1 MIVVSLPLV
10 MPPASRTARPRAGGL
25 TQRRPPGSGAG
36 SPPPPPRPAP
46 PGPPRGGPAALV
58 GQRLVLGARLV
69 LHGQRLRV
77 VRAAALDGLL
87 SLLGGGFQLGV
98 REVLEQPADVLG
110 RVTGE
115 VGASEGLGQHGG
127 LLDGCGGVRGDDRE
141 ENLAGVGRKL
151 GQQPFGGVEFGGV
164 GGGVDDGDHRVEAGA
179 GHVVRVPVAGAVR
192 RGVVGREDEAGAYR
206 VTGVVDGEDGRAGGG
221 GVADL
226 GAGPEGVLQSGAQA
240 QGRVHQLL
248 EAEDEHPA
256 LAGAVAQRVR
266 DPLRHVRERR
276 FERGAVGRGEAV
288 PAAVGNAHGPGEVDA
303 GDRGG
308 VSGGFMDRAGLLR
321 LLGRDQGLAAFQYA
335 VRERDRA
342 RGAGHQVDAGADL
355 DGEGGQPVAVG
366 RGTHVDQRDDD
377 VAVARVQLVQGPD
390 GVEHGVAGGE
400 LVVDQHQGG
409 GDRSLGQQCGVLGQ
423 QQVRGGV
430 RVGLLEAA
438 RLPDSRHRAPGGVQ
452 VRGVPEAVRDGVA
465 ETGGRLRV
473 SEDHRAAGLLR
484 AEESP
489 DPLTEAVSR
498 PVHDGGPLGHM
509 LAQHVGDEQ
518 VRPLGVAAQGQAQQ
532 FPQFSVA
539 LEADSEPLG
548 HPVARPH
555 HVHVLFSRR
564 ALAHRRALSSSG
576 RRPAGPRSRRLPSP
590 LRRPRPAGACARPRP
605 GGVSLRSSCSCTP
618 SGAPRRPRARGS
630 GCPGRR

>member
-1 MIVVSLPLV
+1 M
-10 MPPASRTARPRAGGL
+10 
-25 TQRRPPGSGAG
+25 
-36 SPPPPPRPAP
+36 
-46 PGPPRGGPAALV
+46 
-58 GQRLVLGARLV
+58 
-69 LHGQRLRV
+69 
-77 VRAAALDGLL
+77 
-87 SLLGGGFQLGV
+87 
-98 REVLEQPADVLG
+98 G
-110 RVTGE
+110 RQ
-115 VGASEGLGQHGG
+115 A
-127 LLDGCGGVRGDDRE
+127 
-141 ENLAGVGRKL
+141 
-151 GQQPFGGVEFGGV
+151 GQQPFGGVQFGGV

-206 VTGVVDGEDGRAGGG
+206 VAGVVDGEDGRAGGG

-226 GAGPEGVLQSGAQA
+226 GVRAQRLFQRGAQA

-256 LAGAVAQRVR
+256 PAGVVAQRAR
-266 DPLRHVRERR
+266 DPLRQVRERR
-276 FERGAVGRGEAV
+276 FEHRPVGRGEAV
-288 PAAVGNAHGPGEVDA
+288 PAAVGNARGPGEVDA

-308 VSGGFMDRAGLLR
+308 MPGGLGDRGRRLR
-321 LLGRDQGLAAFQYA
+321 LLGRDEGLAAFQYA

-355 DGEGGQPVAVG
+355 GGEGGEPVAVG
-366 RGTHVDQRDDD
+366 RGAHVDQRDDD
-377 VAVARVQLVQGPD
+377 VPVARVQFVQGAD
-390 GVEHGVAGGE
+390 GVEHRVAGGE

-409 GDRSLGQQCGVLGQ
+409 GVPLEQPGVLGQ

-438 RLPDSRHRAPGGVQ
+438 RLPDARHRTPGGVQ

-473 SEDHRAAGLLR
+473 SEDHRAAGLLL
-484 AEESP
+484 AEQRP
-489 DPLTEAVSR
+489 DPLTEPVPR
-498 PVHDGGPLGHM
+498 PVHDGRLLGHM

-532 FPQFSVA
+532 LPQFSVA
-539 LEADSEPLG
+539 FEADSEPLG

-590 LRRPRPAGACARPRP
+590 PRRPRPAGACARPRP
-605 GGVSLRSSCSCTP
+605 GGASLRSSCSCKP
-618 SGAPRRPRARGS
+618 SAAPRRPRARGS
-630 GCPGRR
+630 GCPGRP